1 MPRDY
6 YEVLGVNKEAGQDEI
21 KRAYRKLALKYHP
34 DKSPDNKEAEEKFKE
49 ASEAYEVL
57 SDSQKRATYDQFG
70 HAGIQSAFKGGGFN
84 WSDFTHAADF
94 SDIFGGLGDLF
105 QGFGINLGGSR
116 GAGFRQRGGPQRGA
130 DLVYETEISL
140 INAAKGIEKTISFPR
155 LEACATCN
163 GSGAKPGTSRVTCP
177 RCGGN
182 GQVRMSSSF
191 FSMAVTCEQCRGE
204 GIIIQSP
211 CPECRGRGRVKKER
225 KLQLKVPAGVDTG
238 SRLRVPGE
246 GEAGLMGGGRG
257 DLYVSI
263 YVKPDN
269 VFQRDGDDIICE
281 VPLSFVQAA
290 IGGDIE
296 VPTLGGKVRM
306 KVPAGTQTGR
316 VFRLRG
322 RGMPNIR
329 GFARGDQ
336 HVQVIVQTPTKL
348 TSAQKA
354 LLEEFAREGEK
365 RAKESGS
372 LFEKMKRKMKG

>member
-1 MPRDY
+1 MYVSVCLNFLCQRFYVRRCCSAAASDY
-6 YEVLGVNKEAGQDEI
+6 LRTGSFYLICSFCVLLWRERILGFAVYKL
-21 KRAYRKLALKYHP
+21 RAACVGFCEQN
-34 DKSPDNKEAEEKFKE
+34 D
-49 ASEAYEVL
+49 
-57 SDSQKRATYDQFG
+57 RATC
-70 HAGIQSAFKGGGFN
+70 K
-84 WSDFTHAADF
+84 
-94 SDIFGGLGDLF
+94 
-105 QGFGINLGGSR
+105 
-116 GAGFRQRGGPQRGA
+116 
-130 DLVYETEISL
+130 
-140 INAAKGIEKTISFPR
+140 
-155 LEACATCN
+155 
-163 GSGAKPGTSRVTCP
+163 GSGAKPGTKRVTCP

-182 GQVRMSSSF
+182 GQVRMNSGF
-191 FSMAVTCEQCRGE
+191 FTMAVTCEQCRGE
-204 GIIIQSP
+204 GTIIQSP

-296 VPTLGGKVRM
+296 VPTLDGKVRM

-354 LLEEFAREGEK
+354 LLEEFAREGGK